1 MNYER
6 TKEHKLI
13 GQAVRE
19 FVKKEL
25 APIVPEL
32 DEEERFP
39 MEVFKN
45 MGDLGFLGL
54 ILPDEYG
61 GSGPDYF
68 GAAVVGE
75 EIAKVCPGFHTS
87 VHGHVFCA
95 HWIDLFGTSEQKQK
109 YLPGLATAESIG
121 AIAITEPEAGS
132 DVGGAQTFA
141 TETNEGFILNG
152 SKIFISNGPIADVI
166 VVVAATDDE
175 SKPRGISTFILE
187 TKTPGFTA
195 EPPMKKLGN
204 RVSPTSEIIL
214 KDLFL
219 PKENLLGTKHK
230 GLAETTKLLTFE
242 RVLVAVAC
250 GGIAEKALHEAR
262 TYALGRK
269 QFGKSIAHFQ
279 SIQHMMADVA
289 AEIFATKSMAYRVLE
304 QMEQGQYPVA
314 EAAMAKLFGAEMVM
328 RATTAAIQILGGY
341 GYTREF
347 PVEKLFRDAK
357 VYSIGGGTSQ
367 IQRGIIAADLL
378 AKG

>member
-269 QFGKSIAHFQ
+269 QFGKPIAHFQ

-367 IQRGIIAADLL
+367 IQRDR
-378 AKG
+378 KSVV

>member
-6 TKEHKLI
+6 TKEHKMI

-19 FVKKEL
+19 FVSKEL
-25 APIVPEL
+25 TPIVPEL

-54 ILPDEYG
+54 ILPEEYG
-61 GSGPDYF
+61 GGGPDYF

-75 EIAKVCPGFHTS
+75 ELAKVCPGFHTS

-95 HWIDLFGTSEQKQK
+95 HWIDLFGTPEQKRK

-121 AIAITEPEAGS
+121 AIAITEPNAGS
-132 DVGGAQTFA
+132 DVGAAQTFA
-141 TETNEGFILNG
+141 AETDEGFILNG
-152 SKIFISNGPIADVI
+152 NKIFISNGPIADVI

-187 TKTPGFTA
+187 TKTPGFTS
-195 EPPMKKLGN
+195 EMPMKKLGN

-262 TYALGRK
+262 GYALGRK
-269 QFGKSIAHFQ
+269 QFGKPIAHFQ

-378 AKG
+378 SKG

>member
-19 FVKKEL
+19 FVNKEL

-45 MGDLGFLGL
+45 MGDLGFLSL
-54 ILPDEYG
+54 ILPHEYG

-75 EIAKVCPGFHTS
+75 ELAKVCPGFHTS

-95 HWIDLFGTSEQKQK
+95 HWIDLFGTPEQKQK

-141 TETNEGFILNG
+141 TETDEGFILNG

-195 EPPMKKLGN
+195 EMPMKKLGN

-262 TYALGRK
+262 GYALGRK
-269 QFGKSIAHFQ
+269 QFGKPIAHFQ

-378 AKG
+378 SKG